1 VRNELPLVIIGAGGF
16 GREVLDAVDGADP
29 SLAGRFAGFLDDLEP
44 EPEILAGLGAAW
56 LGTVG
61 RLAELVAEYV
71 LGIADPEDRDRI
83 AAMLCEAERD
93 VGSVVHNA
101 ATIGR
106 DTILGGG
113 VVLTAGARVSTH
125 VRAGDHLQVNPNAT
139 IGHDCLIGDCVTVY
153 PGATVGGNVVLGDR
167 VSVGT
172 GANILQGLAV
182 GDGAFIGAGAVV
194 VRDVPA
200 GETVVGV
207 PARPID

>member
-1 VRNELPLVIIGAGGF
+1 LPLVIIGVSGV

-44 EPEILAGLGAAW
+44 EREILAGLGAAW
-56 LGTVG
+56 LGYGRAARRVG
-61 RLAELVAEYV
+61 GRDVM
-71 LGIADPEDRDRI
+71 GIADPGDRDRI
-83 AAMLCEAERD
+83 AAMLSEAERD

-106 DTILGGG
+106 DTILGRG

-125 VRAGDHLQVNPNAT
+125 VRAGDHVQVNPNPT
-139 IGHDCLIGDCVTVY
+139 IGHDCLIGDRVTVY

-172 GANILQGLAV
+172 GANILQGLSV

-194 VRDVPA
+194 VRDVAA

-207 PARPID
+207 PARPIY